1 MSDEN
6 IKEKIEELRE
16 SMKIGGNECYGTEEV
31 IDNAIT
37 EILIKFK
44 NGTVLPD
51 EIGLTDGDD
60 EFATLDDFVREFWD
74 KAVDLILNFIA
85 SE

>member
-1 MSDEN
+1 MKKS
-6 IKEKIEELRE
+6 KKKIEELRE
-16 SMKIGGNECYGTEEV
+16 AMKIGGDECYGTEEV
-31 IDNAIT
+31 IDDAVT

-44 NGTVLPD
+44 SGTIFPE

-60 EFATLDDFVREFWD
+60 EFATLDDFIREFWD
-74 KAVDLILNFIA
+74 KAVDLILNFVT